1 MRSSGPHEAERV
13 AIPPKEG
20 ASGTM
25 SEVTIR
31 TAIRSDAAFILK
43 MIRELARFERAEH
56 AVRAT
61 IADLERDGWGEAPQF
76 EALIAESDEEPVGF
90 ALFFHSYSTWE
101 GRAGLY
107 LEDLYVTPDARSNGA
122 GGALMKRLAQI
133 AIERGCARFE
143 LSVLDWNPARRFYES
158 LGFDELTEWVP
169 YRLEGSAL
177 RWLAERG

>member
-1 MRSSGPHEAERV
+1 MAGKVGEDNPGEKIEMTNVTVRPATEA
-13 AIPPKEG
+13 
-20 ASGTM
+20 
-25 SEVTIR
+25 
-31 TAIRSDAAFILK
+31 DAPVILRL
-43 MIRELARFERAEH
+43 IRELARFEKAED

-61 IADLERDGWGEAPQF
+61 VDDLRRDGWGRTPRF

-101 GRAGLY
+101 GRVGLY

-143 LSVLDWNPARRFYES
+143 LSVLDWNPARRFYEA

-169 YRLEGSAL
+169 YRLEGGAL